1 LSDATRYIEAL
12 ALQPHPE
19 GGYYREIYRSPQQ
32 VQVGDRVR
40 AASTSIYYLLP
51 EGEISRWHVVQSDE
65 QWHFYSG
72 GPGASLELHL
82 LQKGEHEMLSL
93 GHKLSIGQ
101 LPQAMVPTGVV
112 QAARSIGGWV
122 LMGCT
127 VAPGFDFADFA
138 LNTAEDLYRDFP
150 DHRDVV
156 DEFLSP

>member
-40 AASTSIYYLLP
+40 AASTSIYYLLC
-51 EGEISRWHVVQSDE
+51 EGEISRWHAVQSDE

-72 GPGASLELHL
+72 GAGASLELHL
-82 LQKGEHEMLSL
+82 LQNGEHEMLTL
-93 GHKLSIGQ
+93 GHKLFIGQ

-127 VAPGFDFADFA
+127 VAPGFDFADFS

-150 DHRDVV
+150 DHRNVV